1 MAKQLRNIVSVIAI
15 VAMPSWA
22 YAQADTVRAE
32 LVAVNAL
39 PSPGIVAATVGGKTI
54 DSGEVN
60 RLVKQTLRGR
70 PASKAALA
78 GLEAQALE
86 TLINRRLVEALL
98 DKQKI
103 TVTEGEIDKELIE
116 RQKAQRKRDSDLAD
130 VRGRFGMTEEAF
142 REEVKWELR
151 WAKFVRKALTDKAL
165 EVYFDLHR
173 NEYDGTELRIAHI
186 VLRPDG
192 ALDPEETDRLMQQAD
207 RIRDEIIGELTT
219 FEEAAKK
226 YSSGPSRQNG
236 GDIGFITRN
245 GVMPEE
251 FSAAA
256 FKLKKGELS
265 KPVQS
270 HLGVHLIACT
280 DVKPG
285 KRTWRDVRREIVPAA
300 TQEMFKQLAASMRGT
315 VPIEYSENFPHLNPE
330 DGELIKAVES
340 DASATAG
347 AKSETK

>member
-60 RLVKQTLRGR
+60 RLVKQTLLRAAGQQGR
-70 PASKAALA
+70 SPGSNCKRWKRSSTAGSSK
-78 GLEAQALE
+78 
-86 TLINRRLVEALL
+86 RL

-151 WAKFVRKALTDKAL
+151 WAKFVRQALTDKAL

-173 NEYDGTELRIAHI
+173 NEYDGTESASRHRAPA
-186 VLRPDG
+186 RRRFDTRGNGP
-192 ALDPEETDRLMQQAD
+192 AD
-207 RIRDEIIGELTT
+207 
-219 FEEAAKK
+219 
-226 YSSGPSRQNG
+226 
-236 GDIGFITRN
+236 
-245 GVMPEE
+245 
-251 FSAAA
+251 
-256 FKLKKGELS
+256 
-265 KPVQS
+265 
-270 HLGVHLIACT
+270 
-280 DVKPG
+280 
-285 KRTWRDVRREIVPAA
+285 
-300 TQEMFKQLAASMRGT
+300 AASGSNPRRDHRRAHDLRRGGQE
-315 VPIEYSENFPHLNPE
+315 ILER
-330 DGELIKAVES
+330 AES
-340 DASATAG
+340 
-347 AKSETK
+347 TKRRRHRLHHS